1 MRAALIALALLPL
14 AGTAACHASWEKD
27 GKNGHDGVKPSG
39 VTAKRSYDAK
49 DFTKVELRGPDD
61 IDITNGAQFAVSAEG
76 DSAVLDELVVQVVDG
91 TLRVTRKEHR
101 GFSWGN
107 NDGDHGVKVH
117 VTLPKLVGASLTGT
131 GDMKIDK
138 AEGDFHGAITG
149 TGDID
154 IAALA
159 ATDTDLSITGTG
171 NITVAGTGNRLNA
184 SIRGTGD
191 IDASKFTA
199 GSASISILGP
209 GSLKGNVTGG
219 ASISIAG
226 PGDVDLTGGAKCSIS
241 ATGPGEAHCS

>member
-27 GKNGHDGVKPSG
+27 GNKEGHGVKPSG
-39 VTAKRSYDAK
+39 VAAKRSYDANG
-49 DFTKVELRGPDD
+49 FTKVELRGPDD
-61 IDITNGAQFAVSAEG
+61 IDIVNGAQFAVSAEG
-76 DSAVLDELVVQVVDG
+76 DSAVLDELVIQVVDG
-91 TLRVTRKEHR
+91 TLRVTRKERR
-101 GFSWGN
+101 GFSWG

-117 VTLPKLVGASLTGT
+117 VTLPRLTGASLTGT

-159 ATDTDLSITGTG
+159 ATDADLSITGTG

-191 IDASKFTA
+191 IDATKFTA